1 MEKQI
6 DYLALVKVNKD
17 QVITT
22 SRKVAEVFDKRHDNI
37 LRDIENILA
46 GKEKKTRGRPKK
58 VNTGGVLKIEDTPQ
72 GVASILDVPLRKQL
86 ESMFIK
92 TTYVNEQNGETY
104 TEYAMNRDG
113 LALLVM
119 GFTGEK
125 ALRWKLA
132 YIEAFN
138 MMEAQIRNDYRNRT
152 PDPTTQL
159 GQMMAYLDRLRYA
172 LLEAGFTAREVAE
185 MELEA
190 HRKFGIPIP
199 DRPGILERKRSWE
212 EADKK
217 RKFPIKR
224 KVILKS

>member
-6 DYLALVKVNKD
+6 DYLSLVKVNDD

-72 GVASILDVPLRKQL
+72 GVAPKLDAPLRKQL

-92 TTYVNEQNGETY
+92 TTYLNEQNGREVP
-104 TEYAMNRDG
+104 EYIITRDG
-113 LALLVM
+113 FALLVM

-138 MMEAQIRNDYRNRT
+138 MMEAQLRNDYRNRT

-159 GQMMAYLDRLRYA
+159 GQMMSYLDRLRYA

-199 DRPGILERKRSWE
+199 DRPGILDRKRSWE

>member
-6 DYLALVKVNKD
+6 DYLSLVKVNND

-22 SRKVAEVFDKRHDNI
+22 SRKVAETFGKEHFHI

-46 GKEKKTRGRPKK
+46 GKEKKTPGRPKK
-58 VNTGGVLKIEDTPQ
+58 ETKRGASKIEDTPK
-72 GVASILDVPLRKQL
+72 GVNPILDVPLRKQL

-92 TTYVNEQNGETY
+92 TTYLNEQNGRELP
-104 TEYAMNRDG
+104 EYIITRDG
-113 LALLVM
+113 FALLVM

-138 MMEAQIRNDYRNRT
+138 MMEAQLRNDYRNRT

>member
-6 DYLALVKVNKD
+6 DYLSLVKVNDD

-22 SRKVAEVFDKRHDNI
+22 SRKVAEVFDKQHKNI

-58 VNTGGVLKIEDTPQ
+58 VNTGGVLNFEHTPQ
-72 GVASILDVPLRKQL
+72 GVAPILSTPLRKQL

-92 TTYVNEQNGETY
+92 STYVNEQNGETY
-104 TEYAMNRDG
+104 TEYTMNRDG

-138 MMEAQIRNDYRNRT
+138 MMEAQLRNDYRNRT

-199 DRPGILERKRSWE
+199 DRPGILDRKRSWE